1 MQAYHRP
8 SIGAGPQARVFDPG
22 TLDILAGAVR
32 PHGRRRVV
40 CRRPVFSKGAS
51 ATENSLITAGRA
63 LSWRTTTATGTR
75 SGLAGIALGR
85 GGLYLGVLDGVVAL
99 RDG

>member
-1 MQAYHRP
+1 MQAYHPP

-51 ATENSLITAGRA
+51 ATENSLIPAGARCVENNY
-63 LSWRTTTATGTR
+63 GYQDPF
-75 SGLAGIALGR
+75 GLAGIALGR
-85 GGLYLGVLDGVVAL
+85 GGLYLGVFGGIVAL